1 MGTRSTDT
9 LNEIEQVR
17 SRLDRNVAELE
28 RRLPPAAQLAR
39 RAAGIALGGGVGG
52 SALWF
57 AVRKLRPKK
66 SEPELEPEVRPVV
79 VNLVPKG
86 LVPVAV
92 GAVAVWAGIR
102 FYEMKLRA
110 EREGTERPGPAVVRP
125 MAEGPRA
132 AGEG

>member
-9 LNEIEQVR
+9 LNEIERAR

-39 RAAGIALGGGVGG
+39 RAVGVALGGGVGG

-57 AVRKLRPKK
+57 VVRRRRSKK
-66 SEPELEPEVRPVV
+66 AAPEPEARPVV

-86 LVPVAV
+86 LVPVAL

-102 FYEMKLRA
+102 LYEMKLRA
-110 EREGTERPGPAVVRP
+110 EQEGPAGSRPAVVRP
-125 MAEGPRA
+125 IPEGPRA
-132 AGEG
+132 AGEA

>member
-66 SEPELEPEVRPVV
+66 SEPEPEVRPVV
-79 VNLVPKG
+79 VNVVPKG

-110 EREGTERPGPAVVRP
+110 EREGAEQPRPAVVTP

-132 AGEG
+132 AGEA